1 MGVRSGELSVYS
13 VGVGAALVT
22 IALVI
27 VIPVS
32 VMISGGVVA
41 ALIGT
46 MLGRE
51 ADARHQGSE
60 LIDLNT

>member
-1 MGVRSGELSVYS
+1 MGVRSGELSAYS